1 MSSLGGRDERRGRFP
16 PGAPSFITNL
26 IIKTMRELEKILN
39 TNEKVFWEGTP
50 SFWPFFLG
58 RSLPATIF
66 AIFWMGFL
74 AIFFVASL
82 SAPGP
87 TKYIIFLTPHFW
99 IGMFMLFGP
108 TIYNAL
114 VFKHTYYAITDKRVI
129 IQKGW
134 IGRDFEMIDF
144 DQITNAEVNV
154 GVLDKLFGSGNTG
167 SILISTAGSFTQ
179 TKQGAVSK
187 PYTLS
192 NVSNPYDVFKFLKQV
207 SHDVKT
213 DIEYPN
219 KLRPSENPGYQT
231 DYDPNK
237 K

>member
-1 MSSLGGRDERRGRFP
+1 
-16 PGAPSFITNL
+16 
-26 IIKTMRELEKILN
+26 MRELDKILN
-39 TNEKVFWEGTP
+39 TNEKVFWEGAP

-58 RSLPATIF
+58 RSLGVTIF
-66 AIFWMGFL
+66 GIFWMGFL
-74 AIFFVASL
+74 MIPIVASL
-82 SAPGP
+82 ASGSPFAFF
-87 TKYIIFLTPHFW
+87 IFLTPHFW
-99 IGMFMLFGP
+99 IGLFMLFGP
-108 TIYNAL
+108 SIYSAL

-134 IGRDFEMIDF
+134 IGRDFEIADF
-144 DQITNAEVNV
+144 DQITNTEVNV
-154 GVLDKLFGSGNTG
+154 GLFDKLFGNGNTG

-179 TKQGAVSK
+179 TKRGPVSK
-187 PYTLS
+187 PYVIS
-192 NVSNPYDVFKFLKQV
+192 NVFNPYEVFKFLKQV

-219 KLRPSENPGYQT
+219 QLRPSENPGYQS